1 MPANPSGRYPAAG
14 SLPYWRAVLEA
25 RWQAQLVQLTELSL
39 EFHEAAAA
47 VHGATAGDPTV
58 ARDRAPAGPGGP
70 PGRDAVHARR
80 RLRALARRTVAAR
93 RALADIDEA
102 LARVKPGRFGR
113 CEQCADA
120 IPLAT
125 LTRTPE
131 ARFCPACVSALDR
144 RGAALVTTRD
154 QARTPPGRAGVPAPN
169 EAARPG
175 RADDGGTRPTGRP
188 GTPPGRAPGQ
198 LALGAGGWA
207 IGQASAAA
215 HAG

>member
-1 MPANPSGRYPAAG
+1 MPANPSGRYPPAG
-14 SLPYWRAVLEA
+14 SLPYWRGMLEA

-47 VHGATAGDPTV
+47 VHGVAPGDATLAGDGAV
-58 ARDRAPAGPGGP
+58 AGHGGTPGG
-70 PGRDAVHARR
+70 DAVRARR
-80 RLRALARRTVAAR
+80 RLRALGRRTVAAR

-120 IPLAT
+120 IPLGT

-144 RGAALVTTRD
+144 RGAALATKRD
-154 QARTPPGRAGVPAPN
+154 WTGVPAVSR
-169 EAARPG
+169 AARPD
-175 RADDGGTRPTGRP
+175 RAGARKTRSAGRP
-188 GTPPGRAPGQ
+188 GHPPGPAGRQP
-198 LALGAGGWA
+198 ALGHGD
-207 IGQASAAA
+207 
-215 HAG
+215 